1 MRIRGGLCVV
11 VCCVSAPALLLAACG
26 GGSSPGTPASGA
38 AAPTATLA
46 ATLPTPLILG
56 GGVAQS
62 PGGSTYTIKSG
73 DTLAK
78 IAQHLGISLQD
89 LRAANPNINPSTLSV
104 GQTIKLPA
112 GAAAATPAAVPATDT
127 PGPVAIDTPAA
138 PAAPATPTPA
148 PPRTP
153 SSLGQTYTVQAGDIP
168 VNIAK
173 KFGISVEALLA
184 ANPGLNP
191 TDMHVG
197 DVIIIP
203 PAPAASPTPA

>member
-26 GGSSPGTPASGA
+26 GGSSSGTPAIGA

-46 ATLPTPLILG
+46 ATLPTPLVLG

-62 PGGSTYTIKSG
+62 PGGSMYTVKSG
-73 DTLAK
+73 DTLAG
-78 IAQHLGISLQD
+78 IAQRLGISLQD
-89 LRAANPNINPSTLSV
+89 LRAANPSINPSTLSV

-127 PGPVAIDTPAA
+127 PGPAPTDTPVAA
-138 PAAPATPTPA
+138 VRTPTPA
-148 PPRTP
+148 PARTP

-173 KFGISVEALLA
+173 KFGITVEALLA

-191 TDMHVG
+191 TNMHVG
-197 DVIIIP
+197 DVIVIP